1 MSRIEELQQEAIQL
15 LQDLIN
21 TPSLSSEE
29 DQTAAIIKQ
38 WLAKHGVSCQ
48 QQQNN
53 VYAVNK
59 HEDPSKP
66 YLLLNSHHDTVLPNS
81 GYTRD
86 PYKAAIENG
95 KLYGLGSNDAG
106 GALVCLLATF
116 VYFYE
121 QEDMAYNL
129 VVAATA
135 EEETSGDHGLNNL
148 LKTLPNIDTAIVGEP
163 TQMHLAVAEKGL
175 VVFDATI
182 SGTASHA
189 AHPNEDN
196 PIYKIGAV
204 INWFQ
209 QLKFD
214 RVSDAL
220 GPVKLTVTQVNAGKQ
235 HNAVPADV
243 ALVIDVRVNDLYT
256 NQEIEAILQEAPCTI
271 KARSLRLG
279 SSSIPMEHALVQAG
293 ISAGRNTYG
302 SPTLS
307 DQAALSCHSLKLG
320 PGDSLRS
327 HTADEFIYVKE
338 IEEAIPLYI
347 SILKQ
352 AL

>member
-135 EEETSGDHGLNNL
+135 EEETSGDHGLNSL

-196 PIYKIGAV
+196 PIYKICAV
-204 INWFQ
+204 IDWFQ

>member
-1 MSRIEELQQEAIQL
+1 MSQIEELQQEAIEL

-21 TPSLSSEE
+21 TPSLSSVE
-29 DQTAAIIKQ
+29 DQTATIIKN
-38 WLAKHGVSCQ
+38 WLEKHEVNCLQ
-48 QQQNN
+48 QDNN
-53 VYAVNK
+53 VYAINK

-95 KLYGLGSNDAG
+95 KLFGLGSNDAG

-116 VYFYE
+116 VYFYN
-121 QEDMAYNL
+121 QEDMAYNIII
-129 VVAATA
+129 AATA
-135 EEETSGDHGLNNL
+135 EEETSGDYGLNSL
-148 LKTLPNIDTAIVGEP
+148 LKTLPVIDTAIVGEP

-189 AHPNEDN
+189 AHPNPDN
-196 PIYKIGAV
+196 PIYKIGGV
-204 INWFQ
+204 IDWFQ
-209 QLKFD
+209 QLTFD

-220 GPVKLTVTQVNAGKQ
+220 GPVKLTVTQVSAGKQ
-235 HNAVPADV
+235 HNAIPADV
-243 ALVIDVRVNDLYT
+243 YLVIDVRVNDLYT
-256 NQEIEAILQEAPCTI
+256 NDEIEQILELAPCDI

-279 SSSIPMEHALVQAG
+279 SSSIPMDHALVQAG
-293 ISAGRNTYG
+293 IAAKRNTYG

-307 DQAALSCHSLKLG
+307 DQAALTCDSLKLG

-327 HTADEFIYVKE
+327 HTANEFIYVKE

>member
-1 MSRIEELQQEAIQL
+1 MSRIEEMQQEAIQL

-135 EEETSGDHGLNNL
+135 EEETSGDHGLNSL

-196 PIYKIGAV
+196 PIYKICAV
-204 INWFQ
+204 IDWFQ

-235 HNAVPADV
+235 HNAVPADI

>member
-38 WLAKHGVSCQ
+38 WLAKHGVSCK

-135 EEETSGDHGLNNL
+135 EEETSGDHGLNSL

-204 INWFQ
+204 IDWFQ

-279 SSSIPMEHALVQAG
+279 SSSIPLEHALVQAG

>member
-1 MSRIEELQQEAIQL
+1 MNRIEQLQNEAVEL
-15 LQDLIN
+15 LQELIN
-21 TPSLSSEE
+21 TPSLSGEE
-29 DQTAAIIKQ
+29 AQTASIIKQ
-38 WLAKHGVSCQ
+38 WLEKHGVACQ
-48 QQQNN
+48 QENN
-53 VYAVNK
+53 NIYAINR

-66 YLLLNSHHDTVLPNS
+66 YMLLNSHHDTVLPNS

-86 PYKAAIENG
+86 PYTAAINDG
-95 KLYGLGSNDAG
+95 KLFGLGSNDAG
-106 GALVCLLATF
+106 GALVSLLATF

-121 QEDMAYNL
+121 QKDMAYNL

-135 EEETSGDHGLNNL
+135 EEETSGDFGLNSL
-148 LKTLPNIDTAIVGEP
+148 LRTLPPIDTAIVGEP

-182 SGTASHA
+182 KGTASHA
-189 AHPNEDN
+189 AHTNEDN
-196 PIYKIGAV
+196 PIYKIGRV
-204 INWFQ
+204 IDWFHQ
-209 QLKFD
+209 FTFD
-214 RVSDAL
+214 RVSKTL
-220 GPVKLTVTQVNAGKQ
+220 GPVKMTVTQVNAGKQ
-235 HNAVPADV
+235 HNAVPAAV
-243 ALVIDVRVNDLYT
+243 ELVIDVRVNDLYT
-256 NQEIEAILQEAPCTI
+256 NAEIEKILQEAPCQI

-293 ISAGRNTYG
+293 IAAGRDTYG

>member
-1 MSRIEELQQEAIQL
+1 MSQIEELQQEAIEL

-29 DQTAAIIKQ
+29 DQTAAIIKN
-38 WLAKHGVSCQ
+38 WLEKHGVNCLQ
-48 QQQNN
+48 QDNN
-53 VYAVNK
+53 VYAINK

-95 KLYGLGSNDAG
+95 KLFGLGSNDAG

-116 VYFYE
+116 VYFYN
-121 QEDMAYNL
+121 QEDMAYNI

-135 EEETSGDHGLNNL
+135 EEETSGDYGLNSL
-148 LKTLPNIDTAIVGEP
+148 LKTLPAIDTAIVGEP

-189 AHPNEDN
+189 AHPNLDN
-196 PIYKIGAV
+196 PIYKIGGV
-204 INWFQ
+204 IDWFQ
-209 QLKFD
+209 QLTFD

-220 GPVKLTVTQVNAGKQ
+220 GPVKLTVTQVSAGKQ

-243 ALVIDVRVNDLYT
+243 RLVIDVRVNDLYT
-256 NQEIEAILQEAPCTI
+256 NDEIEQILEQAPCDI

-279 SSSIPMEHALVQAG
+279 SSSIPMDHVLVQAG
-293 ISAGRNTYG
+293 IAAGRNTYG

-307 DQAALSCHSLKLG
+307 DQAALTCDSLKLG

-327 HTADEFIYVKE
+327 HTANEFIYVKE

>member
-15 LQDLIN
+15 LQDLVN

-29 DQTAAIIKQ
+29 DQTAAIIKE
-38 WLAKHGVSCQ
+38 WLAKHGGSCQ

-53 VYAVNK
+53 VYAINK

-135 EEETSGDHGLNNL
+135 EEETSGDHGLNSL

-204 INWFQ
+204 IDWFQ

-307 DQAALSCHSLKLG
+307 DQAVLSCHSLKLG

>member
-135 EEETSGDHGLNNL
+135 EEETSGDHGLNSL

-204 INWFQ
+204 IDWFQ

-302 SPTLS
+302 SPNLS

-327 HTADEFIYVKE
+327 HTADEFIYVK
-338 IEEAIPLYI
+338 
-347 SILKQ
+347 
-352 AL
+352 

>member
-1 MSRIEELQQEAIQL
+1 MSQIEELQQEAIEL

-29 DQTAAIIKQ
+29 DQTAAIIKN
-38 WLAKHGVSCQ
+38 WLEKHGVNCLQ
-48 QQQNN
+48 QDNN
-53 VYAVNK
+53 VYAINK
-59 HEDPSKP
+59 DEDPSKP

-95 KLYGLGSNDAG
+95 KLFGLGSNDAG

-116 VYFYE
+116 VYFYN
-121 QEDMAYNL
+121 QENMAYNI

-135 EEETSGDHGLNNL
+135 EEETSGDYGLNSL
-148 LKTLPNIDTAIVGEP
+148 LKTLPAIDTAIVGEP

-189 AHPNEDN
+189 AHSNLDN
-196 PIYKIGAV
+196 PIYKIGGV
-204 INWFQ
+204 IDWFQ
-209 QLKFD
+209 QLTFD

-220 GPVKLTVTQVNAGKQ
+220 GPVKLTVTQVSAGKQ

-243 ALVIDVRVNDLYT
+243 HLVIDVRVNDLYT
-256 NQEIEAILQEAPCTI
+256 NHEIEQILEQAPCVI

-279 SSSIPMEHALVQAG
+279 SSSIPMDHVLVQAG
-293 ISAGRNTYG
+293 IAAGRNTYG

-307 DQAALSCHSLKLG
+307 DQAALTCDSLKLG

-327 HTADEFIYVKE
+327 HTANEFIYVKE
-338 IEEAIPLYI
+338 IKEAIPLYI

>member
-135 EEETSGDHGLNNL
+135 EEETSGDHGLNSL

-196 PIYKIGAV
+196 PIYKICAV
-204 INWFQ
+204 IDWFQ

-256 NQEIEAILQEAPCTI
+256 NQEIEAILQEAPCKI

>member
-1 MSRIEELQQEAIQL
+1 MKRIEQLQQEAIAL
-15 LQDLIN
+15 LQKLIS
-21 TPSLSSEE
+21 TPSLSGEE
-29 DQTAAIIKQ
+29 DQTAAHIKA
-38 WLAKHGVSCQ
+38 WLESHGVVCKQ
-48 QQQNN
+48 EKNN
-53 VYAVNK
+53 VYAINK
-59 HEDPSKP
+59 HENPNKP
-66 YLLLNSHHDTVLPNS
+66 YLLLNSHHDTVHANS
-81 GYTRD
+81 GYTRNPHD
-86 PYKAAIENG
+86 ATIENG

-121 QEDMAYNL
+121 HDNMAYNL

-135 EEETSGDHGLNNL
+135 EEETSGPNGLNNL
-148 LKTLPNIDTAIVGEP
+148 LKTLPPIDTAIVGEP
-163 TQMHLAVAEKGL
+163 TQMHLAIAEKGL

-196 PIYKIGAV
+196 PIYKAGKV
-204 INWFQ
+204 IDWF
-209 QLKFD
+209 KEFEFD
-214 RVSDAL
+214 RVSDSL
-220 GPVKLTVTQVNAGKQ
+220 GPVKLTVTQINAGKQ

-243 ALVIDVRVNDLYT
+243 KLVLDVRVNDKYT
-256 NQEIEAILQEAPCTI
+256 NEEICELMQQAPCEV

-279 SSSIPMEHALVQAG
+279 SSSIPIDHALVQAG
-293 ISAGRNTYG
+293 IAAGRNTYG

-307 DQAALSCHSLKLG
+307 DQAVLTCNSLKLG

-327 HTADEFIYVKE
+327 HTANEFIFVKE
-338 IEEAIPLYI
+338 LEEAIPLYI

>member
-121 QEDMAYNL
+121 QEDMVYNL

-135 EEETSGDHGLNNL
+135 EEETSGDHGLNSL
-148 LKTLPNIDTAIVGEP
+148 LKTLPNIDIAIVGEP

-204 INWFQ
+204 IDWFQ

>member
-1 MSRIEELQQEAIQL
+1 M
-15 LQDLIN
+15 
-21 TPSLSSEE
+21 
-29 DQTAAIIKQ
+29 
-38 WLAKHGVSCQ
+38 
-48 QQQNN
+48 
-53 VYAVNK
+53 
-59 HEDPSKP
+59 
-66 YLLLNSHHDTVLPNS
+66 
-81 GYTRD
+81 
-86 PYKAAIENG
+86 
-95 KLYGLGSNDAG
+95 
-106 GALVCLLATF
+106 
-116 VYFYE
+116 
-121 QEDMAYNL
+121 

-135 EEETSGDHGLNNL
+135 EEETSGDYGLNSL

-175 VVFDATI
+175 VVFDAII

-189 AHPNEDN
+189 AHPNTDN
-196 PIYKIGAV
+196 PIYKIGKV
-204 INWFQ
+204 IDWFQ
-209 QLKFD
+209 KLEFD

-220 GPVKLTVTQVNAGKQ
+220 GPVKLTVTQISAGKQ

-243 ALVIDVRVNDLYT
+243 HLVIDVRVNDLYT
-256 NQEIEAILQEAPCTI
+256 NEEVVQIIEAAPCKV

-293 ISAGRNTYG
+293 IAAGRNTYG

-307 DQAALSCHSLKLG
+307 DQAALTCDSLKLG

-327 HTADEFIYVKE
+327 HTANEFIYINE

>member
-38 WLAKHGVSCQ
+38 WLAKHGVSCK

-81 GYTRD
+81 GYTLD

-135 EEETSGDHGLNNL
+135 EEETSGDHGLNSL

-196 PIYKIGAV
+196 PIYKICAV
-204 INWFQ
+204 IDWFQ

>member
-1 MSRIEELQQEAIQL
+1 MERIAQLQKEVTAL
-15 LQDLIN
+15 LQTLIN

-29 DQTAAIIKQ
+29 DQTAKHIKS
-38 WLAKHGVSCQ
+38 WLEGHGVDCK

-53 VYAVNK
+53 IYAINK
-59 HEDPSKP
+59 HEDPTKP
-66 YLLLNSHHDTVLPNS
+66 YLLLNSHHDTVHPNS
-81 GYTRD
+81 GYTKD
-86 PYKAAIENG
+86 PYKAQIIDG
-95 KLYGLGSNDAG
+95 KLFGLGSNDAG

-121 QEDMAYNL
+121 QKDMAYNL
-129 VVAATA
+129 IVAATA
-135 EEETSGDHGLNNL
+135 EEETSGPNGLNSL
-148 LKTLPNIDTAIVGEP
+148 LPTLPPIDTAIVGEP
-163 TQMHLAVAEKGL
+163 TEMHLAVAEKGL

-189 AHPNEDN
+189 AHPNDDN
-196 PIYKIGAV
+196 PIYKVGEV
-204 INWFQ
+204 IDWFNEY
-209 QLKFD
+209 KFNE
-214 RVSDAL
+214 VSETL
-220 GPVKLTVTQVNAGKQ
+220 GPVKLTVTQISGGKQ

-243 ALVIDVRVNDLYT
+243 KLVLDVRVNDLYT
-256 NQEIEAILQEAPCTI
+256 NKEVDTLLQQAPCEV
-271 KARSLRLG
+271 KARSLRLS
-279 SSSIPMEHALVQAG
+279 SSSIPMEHPIVQAG
-293 ISAGRNTYG
+293 ITAGRNTYG

-307 DQAALSCHSLKLG
+307 DQAVLSCNSLKLG

-338 IEEAIPLYI
+338 LEEAVPLYI

>member
-86 PYKAAIENG
+86 PYRAAIENG

-135 EEETSGDHGLNNL
+135 EEETSGDHGLNSL

-204 INWFQ
+204 IDWFQ

-214 RVSDAL
+214 RVSDVL

-279 SSSIPMEHALVQAG
+279 SSSIPIEHALVQAG